1 MSVQKSIVIIFGL
14 FLSSQCA
21 TKPEPIVLGE
31 DACDHCKMTLVDPH
45 FGAELI
51 TTKGRLYKFDDI
63 NCMLL
68 FANHLRTDQE
78 IGSMLVVD
86 YSLSRPFVPA
96 EQAFYFQ
103 SDAIRSPMASH
114 LVAFPDKAAGEAF
127 RSEFGNP
134 TEPTWADIVKEFN

>member
-1 MSVQKSIVIIFGL
+1 MTILKNLVIIL
-14 FLSSQCA
+14 CLLLLSQCA
-21 TKPEPIVLGE
+21 TKPQSIVLGE
-31 DACDHCKMTLVDPH
+31 DACAHCKMTLVDPH

-51 TTKGRLYKFDDI
+51 TAKGKVYKFDDI

-96 EQAFYFQ
+96 EQAFYFK
-103 SDAIRSPMASH
+103 SDAIRSPMVSH
-114 LVAFPDKAAGEAF
+114 LAAFPDKAAAEPFRGEFENA
-127 RSEFGNP
+127 
-134 TEPTWADIVKEFN
+134 TERAWADIVKEFD